1 MRKNDQ
7 GRAPIDPGRPAR
19 HIPAMASPN
28 QQQLAAAAS
37 LDTAIGF
44 ALPARHARG
53 RLVRLGPVLE
63 EILSAHDYPAPV
75 ARVLG
80 EALVLTALLGATLKD
95 AGGQLTLQ
103 AQTESGIVDLLVA
116 DYRGGELRGYVRFD
130 RERLARAAGRQP
142 SLDALFGKGYLAITF
157 DQAVSNERYQGIVPL
172 EGDSLAEAAEHFFCQ
187 SEQIPSLVRIAVDDS
202 GRIAGGILLQH
213 LPEGE
218 EGRERLHTRLD
229 HPEWDHV
236 RILGETVR
244 AGELTDPALPLEDL
258 LWRLFHDEEE
268 VRLLSADA
276 AGPRLPLQRG
286 AYPLGPRPIRARRAG
301 RNGRRGGQYRRRL
314 RILLAEFSSFE
325 TATWTREGCVHC
337 GRRNIA
343 ALFRETGSRRLL
355 PPSGVVMRRLSS
367 LAGRCRRRLWSCSRP
382 GRASPSRAA
391 RDRC

>member
-1 MRKNDQ
+1 
-7 GRAPIDPGRPAR
+7 
-19 HIPAMASPN
+19 MASPN
-28 QQQLAAAAS
+28 HQPIAAAAS
-37 LDTAIGF
+37 LDSAIGF
-44 ALPARHARG
+44 ALPGRHARG

-116 DYRGGELRGYVRFD
+116 DFRAGELRGYVRFD
-130 RERLARAAGRQP
+130 PERLAAQPGQP
-142 SLDALFGKGYLAITF
+142 SLSALFGKGYLAITF

-172 EGDSLAEAAEHFFCQ
+172 EGDSLAEAAEHFFSQ
-187 SEQIPSLVRIAVDDS
+187 SEQIPSLVRIAVGDS

-244 AGELTDPALPLEDL
+244 AGELTDPSLPLEDL
-258 LWRLFHDEEE
+258 LWRLFHDEDE
-268 VRLLSADA
+268 
-276 AGPRLPLQRG
+276 
-286 AYPLGPRPIRARRAG
+286 I
-301 RNGRRGGQYRRRL
+301 
-314 RILLAEFSSFE
+314 
-325 TATWTREGCVHC
+325 
-337 GRRNIA
+337 
-343 ALFRETGSRRLL
+343 RLL
-355 PPSGVVMRRLSS
+355 PATALVRGCRCNEAHIRSVLARFAPEEREGMADEAGNIGVD
-367 LAGRCRRRLWSCSRP
+367 CEFCSRVFVV
-382 GRASPSRAA
+382 RNSDLDA
-391 RDRC
+391 